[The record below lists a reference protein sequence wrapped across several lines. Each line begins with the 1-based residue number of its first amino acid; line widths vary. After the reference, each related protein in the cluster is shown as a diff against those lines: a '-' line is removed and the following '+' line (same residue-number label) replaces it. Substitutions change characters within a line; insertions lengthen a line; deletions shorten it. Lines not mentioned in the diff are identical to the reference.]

1 MSSVEVAWLRLI
13 DALASRAPGTRAA
26 LRPPAPADPAVA
38 GRLDIELNGEV
49 SEWFG
54 LHAGATPFFDGQLLP
69 FNTVLSLPDAVEATR
84 LSRSIWWRHEHVDRA
99 AAERQPAGTTA
110 HTWPAS
116 YVYIGQDGTGGGI
129 FVDQRPGPLH
139 GCVRFWDKV
148 EADNGEQQGD
158 WWPAGDQDRL
168 PPQDGGGGD
177 VRDQGHLCCEV
188 GRASRRFRGCRL
200 DARFGSDA
208 TS

>member
-1 MSSVEVAWLRLI
+1 MSSVEMAWLRLI

-54 LHAGATPFFDGQLLP
+54 CTPAPRRSSNGQLLP

-110 HTWPAS
+110 HTWLAS
-116 YVYIGQDGTGGGI
+116 YVYIGQGGTGGGI

-148 EADNGEQQGD
+148 EADNGRPVAASITDLLTAIRTAVTTDDTDVAGWTALIDNDVID
-158 WWPAGDQDRL
+158 WTP
-168 PPQDGGGGD
+168 
-177 VRDQGHLCCEV
+177 
-188 GRASRRFRGCRL
+188 
-200 DARFGSDA
+200 
-208 TS
+208 TSA

>member
-13 DALASRAPGTRAA
+13 GALASRAPGTRAA

-54 LHAGATPFFDGQLLP
+54 LHAGAAPFFDGQLLP

-110 HTWPAS
+110 HTWLAS
-116 YVYIGQDGTGGGI
+116 YVYIGQDGAGGGI
-129 FVDQRPGPLH
+129 FVDQRPRPLH
-139 GCVRFWDKV
+139 GCVRSWDKV
-148 EADNGEQQGD
+148 EADNGRPVAASITDLLTAIRTAVTTDDTDVAGWTALIDNDVID
-158 WWPAGDQDRL
+158 WTP
-168 PPQDGGGGD
+168 
-177 VRDQGHLCCEV
+177 
-188 GRASRRFRGCRL
+188 
-200 DARFGSDA
+200 
-208 TS
+208 TSA